1 MSFVRTLATL
11 AVGFAAAKG
20 FDKLQQSGGLKG
32 LGAKMSDP
40 TATQGVS
47 RQVGQML
54 EKMGVQGGE
63 QKVSQALS
71 RMGGATIS
79 GTDTA
84 TAGFG
89 RLMAAMGGAA
99 AAGAT
104 ASAGMVDALTG
115 ADTTGAM
122 EAQAKL
128 MIRAMI
134 EAAKA
139 DGHIDDEER
148 EKILAAIADAEPD
161 ERAWVEALMDS
172 PPDMAGLVADTQ
184 AEVAAQ
190 VYAVSVS
197 AITLD
202 SAAEAAY
209 LRRLAAALNL
219 SADQVARIH
228 GDA

>member
-1 MSFVRTLATL
+1 
-11 AVGFAAAKG
+11 
-20 FDKLQQSGGLKG
+20 
-32 LGAKMSDP
+32 
-40 TATQGVS
+40 
-47 RQVGQML
+47 
-54 EKMGVQGGE
+54 
-63 QKVSQALS
+63 
-71 RMGGATIS
+71 
-79 GTDTA
+79 
-84 TAGFG
+84 
-89 RLMAAMGGAA
+89 
-99 AAGAT
+99 
-104 ASAGMVDALTG
+104 
-115 ADTTGAM
+115 
-122 EAQAKL
+122 
-128 MIRAMI
+128 MI

>member
-71 RMGGATIS
+71 RMGGATIA

-122 EAQAKL
+122 ELQAKM

-148 EKILAAIADAEPD
+148 EKILSAIADAEPD
-161 ERAWVEALMDS
+161 ERAWIEALMDS
-172 PPDMAGLVADTQ
+172 PPDMEGLVADTQ
-184 AEVAAQ
+184 AEMAAQ
-190 VYAVSVS
+190 VYAVSLS

-202 SAAEAAY
+202 HASEMAY
-209 LRRLAAALNL
+209 LRRLAAALGL
-219 SADQVARIH
+219 SADQVAKIH